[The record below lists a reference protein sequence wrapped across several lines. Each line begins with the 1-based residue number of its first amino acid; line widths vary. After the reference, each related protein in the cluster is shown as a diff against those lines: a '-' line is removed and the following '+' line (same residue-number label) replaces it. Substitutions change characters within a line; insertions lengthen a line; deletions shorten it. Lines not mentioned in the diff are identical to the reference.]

1 MRVLLNW
8 RYYVLL
14 LLGLIATVGIFGTPA
29 DDCPTWLLILI
40 VSKIIGFGAAYYY
53 YRLMIYWCNKGR
65 TPELE
70 KLNRILGD
78 DEV

>member
-1 MRVLLNW
+1 MKVLLNW

-29 DDCPTWLLILI
+29 DGSPTWFVDMI
-40 VSKIIGFGAAYYY
+40 VSKVIGFGAAYYY
-53 YRLMIYWCNKGR
+53 YRLMMYWCNKGY